1 MTEGINMETIQVNI
15 FQAKTELS
23 KLISMLERKEQEQI
37 IIARN
42 GKPIATISL
51 YTPIKK
57 KRKLGK
63 FNGKFELPDDIN
75 DGDEEVRELLES

>member
-1 MTEGINMETIQVNI
+1 METIQVNI

-42 GKPIATISL
+42 GKPVATISL
-51 YTPIKK
+51 YVPTKR

-63 FNGKFELPDDIN
+63 FNGKYKLPDDIN
-75 DGDEEVRELLES
+75 DGDKEVCELFGF